1 MIDFLKRHVRIKVR
15 DQTRKLTLY
24 PSAFMLPQWQG
35 IYWLYLDYALQ
46 LPDAQSLLLSSSDLS
61 RVKVT
66 RKDPATGK
74 TTEFVVD
81 VPKVRY
87 TPQDLF
93 LRDGDVIEVPEK

>member
-1 MIDFLKRHVRIKVR
+1 MVR
-15 DQTRKLTLY
+15 DQTRDLTLNLNLFD
-24 PSAFMLPQWQG
+24 ARRIHF
-35 IYWLYLDYALQ
+35 YLNDALQ
-46 LPDAQSLLLSSSDLS
+46 LPEARSLLLSSSDLS

-81 VPKVRY
+81 VPKVRN